1 MDLNWDNTGYLQ
13 WTDDNTLF
21 APMLVGVALI
31 AVALVF
37 AVAPQM
43 RRGFRF
49 IRSFSNFCE

>member
-1 MDLNWDNTGYLQ
+1 MTGTTPGTFNGLMI
-13 WTDDNTLF
+13 NTLF